1 MATFL
6 SKLYFRKSDIAKDG
20 EAEILALGH
29 LCLDKFMKNSLSSYE
44 IQATK
49 ILIFLNTFCI
59 KQQMPLP
66 FDVVL
71 NEFSAAMYFEEEA
84 AMLLVVKPKA
94 F

>member
-1 MATFL
+1 
-6 SKLYFRKSDIAKDG
+6 
-20 EAEILALGH
+20 
-29 LCLDKFMKNSLSSYE
+29 
-44 IQATK
+44 
-49 ILIFLNTFCI
+49 
-59 KQQMPLP
+59 MPLP